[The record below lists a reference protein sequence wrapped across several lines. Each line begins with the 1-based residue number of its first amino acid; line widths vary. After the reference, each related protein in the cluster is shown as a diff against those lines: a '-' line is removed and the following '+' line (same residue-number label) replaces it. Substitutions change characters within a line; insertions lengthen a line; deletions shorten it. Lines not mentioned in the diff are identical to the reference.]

1 MRTFAIVAV
10 VEGAAPDL
18 FEWLA
23 FHRAVGVRHFVI
35 YDNGLTAEAAA
46 LLTAHQGIGVTT
58 LPCPTR
64 IDMTPRFAAYNHFLA
79 SRARLFRFAA
89 FLSLDEFLVPA
100 PGRSIQDWIAR
111 IPPHAGAVV
120 VNRRVFD
127 TAGPDKT
134 PAGLVLRRFP
144 RALADPED
152 EANRPVTAIYRQ
164 GAVGAI
170 IDTGL
175 ATLVQGERLM
185 SDFSP
190 AAPDPARPG
199 AVLGVRQGEIRLNHY
214 LRPAPAASATGP
226 RAEAEP
232 CFRTQNWVGPT
243 LDEMRHFLA
252 YAEGIAPAEA
262 LRLRA
267 RAGTVPELAR
277 PVAPREHRLWRLRHL
292 HRPRVEAAGRFVQR
306 KLFGAPR
313 PW

>member
-35 YDNGLTAEAAA
+35 YDNGLDSEAAA
-46 LLTAHQGIGVTT
+46 LLRAHETIGVTT

-64 IDMTPRFAAYNHFLA
+64 IDLAPRFAAYNHFLA

-89 FLSLDEFLVPA
+89 FLGLDEFLVPA

-127 TAGPDKT
+127 TAEPSGDPS
-134 PAGLVLRRFP
+134 GLVLRRFP
-144 RALADPED
+144 YALADPED

-164 GAVGAI
+164 GAVAAI
-170 IDTGL
+170 TDAGL
-175 ATLVQGERLM
+175 APLVQGERLM

-190 AAPDPARPG
+190 APPDPTRPD

-214 LRPAPAASATGP
+214 PRPAPA
-226 RAEAEP
+226 RAANGVEAEP
-232 CFRTQNWVGPT
+232 CFRTQSWVGPT
-243 LDEMRHFLA
+243 LDAMRHVLA
-252 YAEGIAPAEA
+252 YLEGVAPAGA

-267 RAGTVPELAR
+267 RAGAVPELAR
-277 PVAPREHRLWRLRHL
+277 PVSPRDHRLWRLRHL

>member
-23 FHRAVGVRHFVI
+23 VHRAVGVRHFVI
-35 YDNGLTAEAAA
+35 YDNGLDGEAAA
-46 LLTAHQGIGVTT
+46 LLKAHEAIGVTT

-64 IDMTPRFAAYNHFLA
+64 VGTTPLYAAINHFLA

-89 FLSLDEFLVPA
+89 FLGLDEVLVPA

-111 IPPHAGAVV
+111 IPAHAGAVV

-127 TAGPDKT
+127 TAEPEGAPGD
-134 PAGLVLRRFP
+134 LLLRRFP
-144 RALADPED
+144 RSLADTEG
-152 EANRPVTAIYRQ
+152 EANRVVTAIYRQ
-164 GAVGAI
+164 GAVAAI
-170 IDTGL
+170 TDANL
-175 ATLVQGERLM
+175 VPLVQGERLM

-190 AAPDPARPG
+190 AEPDPRRPD
-199 AVLGVRQGEIRLNHY
+199 AVLGVRHGEIRLNFY
-214 LRPAPAASATGP
+214 PASASADSGNGA
-226 RAEAEP
+226 RAETEP
-232 CFRTQNWVGPT
+232 CLRTRSWIGPT

-252 YAEGIAPAEA
+252 YAESVAPAEA
-262 LRLRA
+262 ARLRA
-267 RAGTVPELAR
+267 RAGAVPELAR
-277 PVAPREHRLWRLRHL
+277 PVAPREHRLWRLRQL
-292 HRPRVEAAGRFVQR
+292 HRPRVEAAGRFVRR